1 MAGLSDTDPKVARLQ
16 IELLRQSSPAR
27 RFSLMASWSTLLPQA
42 SFQEVKQHY
51 PDELGAKLERSSHIM
66 SHPTSK
72 KLCPGQN
79 SGRRDGRP
87 RL

>member
-27 RFSLMASWSTLLPQA
+27 RFSLMASWSNLLLQA

-51 PDELGAKLERSSHIM
+51 PDELEAKLEWARRQYGSEIAERLRNQ
-66 SHPTSK
+66 
-72 KLCPGQN
+72 LC
-79 SGRRDGRP
+79 
-87 RL
+87 